1 MSISDVGVS
10 VMLNKLRMFAKDESG
25 ASLAEYGLLIALIAA
40 VSIGVLTT
48 LGTGISAKFTEVDTA
63 IK

>member
-1 MSISDVGVS
+1 
-10 VMLNKLRMFAKDESG
+10 MLNKLRMFAKDESG

-48 LGTGISAKFTEVDTA
+48 LGTGISGKFTEVDTA
-63 IK
+63 IN

>member
-1 MSISDVGVS
+1 
-10 VMLNKLRMFAKDESG
+10 MLNKLRMFAKDESG

-48 LGTGISAKFTEVDTA
+48 LGTGIGAKFTEVDTA
-63 IK
+63 IN